1 MHSPMIKIHGYD
13 TGMHPSAAPLPLQD
27 PPRVL
32 HYTYISIYGGLGLR
46 ITVRV
51 RVRG

>member
-1 MHSPMIKIHGYD
+1 MVKIYGYD
-13 TGMHPSAAPLPLQD
+13 TVGMHPSTAPLPLQD

-32 HYTYISIYGGLGLR
+32 HYTYTSIYGGLGLR
-46 ITVRV
+46 ITVIGV